1 MKAAIAVSLSFIS
14 MDGFISKA
22 AAERISDTTAAKV
35 RNHLDEKLT
44 VNLIDERIDK
54 VLDFLMAD
62 AANDFMRD
70 AKSALTKLDA
80 KTLKLQP
87 LESISAGK
95 LSFVAPVVNNFLRVK
110 TNRIDKESLKA
121 LDFIGTAKQKGEFFV
136 KLVKVI
142 EKEDYK
148 VHRVVDRNGN
158 RGFFYHYKLQTDG
171 SDFMEELSLDECFLI
186 KATVARHQYNNYDG
200 GKDTYFNRVTVVS
213 HHGSTEKEEGA

>member
-22 AAERISDTTAAKV
+22 AAARISDTTAAKV

-62 AANDFMRD
+62 TANDFLRD
-70 AKSALTKLDA
+70 AKSALTNLNA

-110 TNRIDKESLKA
+110 TNRIDKEALKA

-158 RGFFYHYKLQTDG
+158 RGFFYHYKLQTND
-171 SDFMEELSLDECFLI
+171 SEVVELSLDECFLI

-213 HHGSTEKEEGA
+213 HHGSKEGEV

>member
-110 TNRIDKESLKA
+110 TNRIDKETLKA
-121 LDFIGTAKQKGEFFV
+121 LDFIGTTKQKGEFFV

-148 VHRVVDRNGN
+148 VHRIVDRNGN
-158 RGFFYHYKLQTDG
+158 RGFFYHYKLQTND
-171 SDFMEELSLDECFLI
+171 SEAVDLSLDECFLI

-213 HHGSTEKEEGA
+213 HHGSKEGEV

>member
-110 TNRIDKESLKA
+110 KNRIDKESLKA

-158 RGFFYHYKLQTDG
+158 RGFFYHYKLQTND
-171 SDFMEELSLDECFLI
+171 SEVVDLSLDECFLI

-213 HHGSTEKEEGA
+213 HHGSKEGEV

>member
-14 MDGFISKA
+14 MEGFISKA
-22 AAERISDTTAAKV
+22 AAESISDTTAAKV
-35 RNHLDEKLT
+35 RKHLDEKLT

-110 TNRIDKESLKA
+110 TNRIDKEALKA

-158 RGFFYHYKLQTDG
+158 RGFFYHYKLQTND
-171 SDFMEELSLDECFLI
+171 SEVVELSLDECFLI

-213 HHGSTEKEEGA
+213 HHGSKEGEV

>member
-22 AAERISDTTAAKV
+22 AAERISDTTAVKV

-110 TNRIDKESLKA
+110 TNRIDKETLKA
-121 LDFIGTAKQKGEFFV
+121 LDFIGTTKQKGEFFV

-158 RGFFYHYKLQTDG
+158 RGFFYHYKLQTND
-171 SDFMEELSLDECFLI
+171 SEVMDLSLDECFLI

-213 HHGSTEKEEGA
+213 HHGSKEGEV

>member
-14 MDGFISKA
+14 MEGFISKA
-22 AAERISDTTAAKV
+22 AAESISDTTAAKV
-35 RNHLDEKLT
+35 RKHLDEKLT

-110 TNRIDKESLKA
+110 TNRIDKEALKA
-121 LDFIGTAKQKGEFFV
+121 LDFIGTTKQKGEFFV

-158 RGFFYHYKLQTDG
+158 RGFFYHYKLQTND
-171 SDFMEELSLDECFLI
+171 SEVMNLSLDECFLI

-213 HHGSTEKEEGA
+213 HHGSKEGEV

>member
-14 MDGFISKA
+14 MEGFISKA
-22 AAERISDTTAAKV
+22 AAESISDTTAAKV

-62 AANDFMRD
+62 AANDFLRD
-70 AKSALTKLDA
+70 AKSALTNLNA

-110 TNRIDKESLKA
+110 TNRIDKEAFKA

-158 RGFFYHYKLQTDG
+158 RGFFYHYKLQTND
-171 SDFMEELSLDECFLI
+171 SEVAELSLDECFLI

-213 HHGSTEKEEGA
+213 HHGSKEGEV

>member
-22 AAERISDTTAAKV
+22 AAESISDTTAAKV
-35 RNHLDEKLT
+35 RKHLDEKLT

-158 RGFFYHYKLQTDG
+158 RGFFYHYKLQTND
-171 SDFMEELSLDECFLI
+171 SEVVELSLDECFLI

-213 HHGSTEKEEGA
+213 HHGSKEGEV

>member
-35 RNHLDEKLT
+35 RKHLDEKLT

-110 TNRIDKESLKA
+110 TNRIDKEAFKA

-158 RGFFYHYKLQTDG
+158 RGFFYHYKLQTND
-171 SDFMEELSLDECFLI
+171 SEVVDLSLDECFLII

-213 HHGSTEKEEGA
+213 HHGSKEGEV

>member
-14 MDGFISKA
+14 MEGFISKA
-22 AAERISDTTAAKV
+22 AAESISDTTAAKV
-35 RNHLDEKLT
+35 RKHLDEKLT

-87 LESISAGK
+87 LESVSAGK

-110 TNRIDKESLKA
+110 TNRIDKEALKA

-158 RGFFYHYKLQTDG
+158 RGFFYHYKLQTND
-171 SDFMEELSLDECFLI
+171 SEVVELSLDECFLI

-213 HHGSTEKEEGA
+213 HHGSKEGEV

>member
-62 AANDFMRD
+62 TANDFLRD

-110 TNRIDKESLKA
+110 TNRIDKETLKA
-121 LDFIGTAKQKGEFFV
+121 LDFIGTTKQKGEFFV

-158 RGFFYHYKLQTDG
+158 RGFFYHYKLQLDD
-171 SDFMEELSLDECFLI
+171 SEDADISLDKCFLM

-213 HHGSTEKEEGA
+213 HHGSKEEGEV

>member
-35 RNHLDEKLT
+35 RKHLDEKLT

-110 TNRIDKESLKA
+110 TNRIDKEALKA

-148 VHRVVDRNGN
+148 VHRIVDRNGN
-158 RGFFYHYKLQTDG
+158 RGFFYHYKLQTND
-171 SDFMEELSLDECFLI
+171 SEVMDLSLDECFLI

-213 HHGSTEKEEGA
+213 HHGSKEGEV

>member
-62 AANDFMRD
+62 AANDFLRD

-87 LESISAGK
+87 LESVSAGK

-110 TNRIDKESLKA
+110 KNRIDKESLKA

-158 RGFFYHYKLQTDG
+158 RGFFYHYKLQTND
-171 SDFMEELSLDECFLI
+171 SEVVDLSLDECFLI

-213 HHGSTEKEEGA
+213 HHGSKEGEV

>member
-110 TNRIDKESLKA
+110 TNRIDKEALKA

-158 RGFFYHYKLQTDG
+158 RGFFYHYKLQTND
-171 SDFMEELSLDECFLI
+171 SEVVELSLDECFLI

>member
-14 MDGFISKA
+14 MEGFISKA
-22 AAERISDTTAAKV
+22 AAESISDTTAAKV
-35 RNHLDEKLT
+35 RKHLDEKLT

-54 VLDFLMAD
+54 VLDFLMVD
-62 AANDFMRD
+62 AANDFLRD
-70 AKSALTKLDA
+70 AKSALTNLNA

-110 TNRIDKESLKA
+110 TNRIDKEALKA

-158 RGFFYHYKLQTDG
+158 RGFFYHYKLQTND
-171 SDFMEELSLDECFLI
+171 SEVVELSLDECFLI

-213 HHGSTEKEEGA
+213 HHGSKEGEV

>member
-14 MDGFISKA
+14 MEGFISKA
-22 AAERISDTTAAKV
+22 AAESISDTTAAKV
-35 RNHLDEKLT
+35 RKHLDEKLT

-171 SDFMEELSLDECFLI
+171 SEAVDLSLDECFLI

-213 HHGSTEKEEGA
+213 HHGSKEGEV

>member
-110 TNRIDKESLKA
+110 TNRIDKETLKA
-121 LDFIGTAKQKGEFFV
+121 LDFIGTTKQKGEFFV

-171 SDFMEELSLDECFLI
+171 SEAVDLSLDECFLI

-213 HHGSTEKEEGA
+213 HHGSKEGEV

>member
-14 MDGFISKA
+14 MEGFVSKA
-22 AAERISDTTAAKV
+22 AAESISDTTAAKV

-110 TNRIDKESLKA
+110 TNRIDKEALKA
-121 LDFIGTAKQKGEFFV
+121 LDFIGTTKQKGEFFV

-148 VHRVVDRNGN
+148 VHRIVDRNGN
-158 RGFFYHYKLQTDG
+158 RGFFYHYKLQTND
-171 SDFMEELSLDECFLI
+171 SEVMNLSLDECFLI

-213 HHGSTEKEEGA
+213 HHGSKEGEV

>member
-110 TNRIDKESLKA
+110 TNRIDKETLKA
-121 LDFIGTAKQKGEFFV
+121 LDFIGTTKQKGEFFV

-158 RGFFYHYKLQTDG
+158 RGFFYHYKLQTND
-171 SDFMEELSLDECFLI
+171 SEAVDLSLDECFLI

-213 HHGSTEKEEGA
+213 HHGSKEGEV

>member
-14 MDGFISKA
+14 MEGFISKA
-22 AAERISDTTAAKV
+22 AAESISDTTAAKV
-35 RNHLDEKLT
+35 RKHLDEKLT

-62 AANDFMRD
+62 AANDFLRD
-70 AKSALTKLDA
+70 AKSALTNLNA

-110 TNRIDKESLKA
+110 TNRIDKEALKA
-121 LDFIGTAKQKGEFFV
+121 LDFIGTTKQKGEFFV

-158 RGFFYHYKLQTDG
+158 RGFFYHYKLQTND
-171 SDFMEELSLDECFLI
+171 SEVMNLSLDECFLI

-213 HHGSTEKEEGA
+213 HHGSKEGEV

>member
-110 TNRIDKESLKA
+110 TNRIDKEALKA
-121 LDFIGTAKQKGEFFV
+121 LDFIGTTKQKGEFFV

-158 RGFFYHYKLQTDG
+158 RGFFYHYKLQTND
-171 SDFMEELSLDECFLI
+171 SEVVDLSLDECFLI

-213 HHGSTEKEEGA
+213 HHGSKEGGV

>member
-14 MDGFISKA
+14 MEGFISKA
-22 AAERISDTTAAKV
+22 AAESISDTTAAKV
-35 RNHLDEKLT
+35 RKHLDEKLT

-110 TNRIDKESLKA
+110 TNRIDKEALKA
-121 LDFIGTAKQKGEFFV
+121 LDFIGTTKQKGEFFV

-158 RGFFYHYKLQTDG
+158 RGFFYHYKLQTND
-171 SDFMEELSLDECFLI
+171 SEVVELSLDECFLI

-213 HHGSTEKEEGA
+213 HHGSKEGEV

>member
-62 AANDFMRD
+62 TANDFLRD
-70 AKSALTKLDA
+70 AKSALTNLNA

-158 RGFFYHYKLQTDG
+158 RGFFYHYKLQTND
-171 SDFMEELSLDECFLI
+171 SEVVELSLDECFLI

-200 GKDTYFNRVTVVS
+200 GKATYINRVTVVS
-213 HHGSTEKEEGA
+213 HHGSKEGEV

>member
-62 AANDFMRD
+62 TANDFLRD
-70 AKSALTKLDA
+70 AKSALTNLNA

-110 TNRIDKESLKA
+110 TNRIDKETLKA
-121 LDFIGTAKQKGEFFV
+121 LDFIGTTKQKGEFFV

-158 RGFFYHYKLQTDG
+158 RGFFYHYKLQTND
-171 SDFMEELSLDECFLI
+171 SEVVDLSLDECFLI

-213 HHGSTEKEEGA
+213 HHGSKEGEV

>member
-110 TNRIDKESLKA
+110 TNKIDKETLKA
-121 LDFIGTAKQKGEFFV
+121 LDFIGTTKQKGEFFV

-148 VHRVVDRNGN
+148 VHRIVDRNGN
-158 RGFFYHYKLQTDG
+158 RGFFYHYKLQTND
-171 SDFMEELSLDECFLI
+171 SEVVDLSLDECFLI

-213 HHGSTEKEEGA
+213 HHGSKEGEV

>member
-14 MDGFISKA
+14 MEGFVSKA
-22 AAERISDTTAAKV
+22 AAESISDTTAAKV
-35 RNHLDEKLT
+35 RKHLDEKLT

-158 RGFFYHYKLQTDG
+158 RGFFYHYKLQTND
-171 SDFMEELSLDECFLI
+171 SEVMNLSLDECFLI

-213 HHGSTEKEEGA
+213 HHGSKEGEV

>member
-14 MDGFISKA
+14 MEGFISKA
-22 AAERISDTTAAKV
+22 AAESISDTTAAKV
-35 RNHLDEKLT
+35 RKHLDEKLT

-70 AKSALTKLDA
+70 AKSALTNLNA

-110 TNRIDKESLKA
+110 TNRIDKEALKA

-158 RGFFYHYKLQTDG
+158 RGFFYHYKLQTND
-171 SDFMEELSLDECFLI
+171 SEVVELSLDECFLI

-213 HHGSTEKEEGA
+213 HHGSKEGEV

>member
-54 VLDFLMAD
+54 VLDFLMTD
-62 AANDFMRD
+62 AANDFLRD
-70 AKSALTKLDA
+70 AKSALTNLNA

-110 TNRIDKESLKA
+110 TNRIDKETLKA
-121 LDFIGTAKQKGEFFV
+121 LDFIGTTKQKGEFFV

-158 RGFFYHYKLQTDG
+158 RGFFYHYKLQTND
-171 SDFMEELSLDECFLI
+171 SEVVDLSLDECFLI

-213 HHGSTEKEEGA
+213 HHGSKEGEV

>member
-14 MDGFISKA
+14 MEGFVSKA
-22 AAERISDTTAAKV
+22 AAESISDTTAAKV
-35 RNHLDEKLT
+35 RKHLDEKLT

-87 LESISAGK
+87 LESVSAGK

-148 VHRVVDRNGN
+148 VHRIVDRNGN
-158 RGFFYHYKLQTDG
+158 RGFFYHYNITV
-171 SDFMEELSLDECFLI
+171 SSTLSI
-186 KATVARHQYNNYDG
+186 
-200 GKDTYFNRVTVVS
+200 
-213 HHGSTEKEEGA
+213 

>member
-110 TNRIDKESLKA
+110 TNKIDKETLKA
-121 LDFIGTAKQKGEFFV
+121 LDFIGTTKQKGEFFV

-158 RGFFYHYKLQTDG
+158 RGFFYHYKLQTND
-171 SDFMEELSLDECFLI
+171 SEVVDLSLDECFLI

-213 HHGSTEKEEGA
+213 HHGSKEGEV

>member
-14 MDGFISKA
+14 MEGFISKA
-22 AAERISDTTAAKV
+22 AAESISDTTAAKV
-35 RNHLDEKLT
+35 RKHLDEKLT

-110 TNRIDKESLKA
+110 TNRIDKEALKA

-148 VHRVVDRNGN
+148 VHRIIDRNGN

-171 SDFMEELSLDECFLI
+171 SEAVDLSLDECFLI

-213 HHGSTEKEEGA
+213 HHGSKEGEV

>member
-14 MDGFISKA
+14 MEGFISKA
-22 AAERISDTTAAKV
+22 AAESISDTTAAKV
-35 RNHLDEKLT
+35 RKHLDEKLT
-44 VNLIDERIDK
+44 GNLIDERIDK

-62 AANDFMRD
+62 AANDFLRD
-70 AKSALTKLDA
+70 AKSALTNLNA

-110 TNRIDKESLKA
+110 TNRIDKEALKA

-158 RGFFYHYKLQTDG
+158 RGFFYHYKLQTND
-171 SDFMEELSLDECFLI
+171 SEVVELSLDECFLI

-213 HHGSTEKEEGA
+213 HHGSKEGEV

>member
-110 TNRIDKESLKA
+110 TNRIDKETLKA
-121 LDFIGTAKQKGEFFV
+121 LDFIGTTKQKGEFFV

-158 RGFFYHYKLQTDG
+158 RGFFYHYKLQTND
-171 SDFMEELSLDECFLI
+171 SEVVDLSLDECFLI

-213 HHGSTEKEEGA
+213 HHGSKEGEV

>member
-1 MKAAIAVSLSFIS
+1 
-14 MDGFISKA
+14 
-22 AAERISDTTAAKV
+22 
-35 RNHLDEKLT
+35 
-44 VNLIDERIDK
+44 
-54 VLDFLMAD
+54 
-62 AANDFMRD
+62 MRD

-80 KTLKLQP
+80 KTLKLEP
-87 LESISAGK
+87 LESVSAGK

-110 TNRIDKESLKA
+110 KNRIDKESLKA

-148 VHRVVDRNGN
+148 VHRIVDRNGN

-171 SDFMEELSLDECFLI
+171 SDFMGELSLDECFLI

-213 HHGSTEKEEGA
+213 HHGSKEGEI

>member
-110 TNRIDKESLKA
+110 KNRIDKESLKA

-158 RGFFYHYKLQTDG
+158 RGFFYHYKLQTND
-171 SDFMEELSLDECFLI
+171 SEVVDLSLDECFLI

-213 HHGSTEKEEGA
+213 HHGSKEEGHSL